1 MNRRI
6 FVFGNLSGDLA
17 AGLVVFLVALPL
29 CLGVALASG
38 APLLSGIVA
47 GAIGGIV
54 VGLLSKSSLSVSG
67 PAAGLT
73 AIVFA
78 AITQLGAFDLFLCAV
93 LVAGVIQIALG
104 FLRAGVIADY
114 LPTNVIEGMLAA
126 IGIIIILKQIPLAIG
141 YNSEHYSFF
150 FHGHYAYSD
159 RGVNGN
165 TFTFLADAFGAAT
178 PGPTLIAAVSLAI
191 LIAWP
196 RIPALRRVIYFPA
209 PLAVVIVSVVM
220 NEIFGAVSPG
230 LVVDAAGLVQLPVA
244 HNVSEFLAE
253 FIRPDFSGLMN
264 PAVWI
269 VGATIAAV
277 ASVETL
283 LSIEAIDRLDP
294 HRRRTPTNHELK
306 VQGIGNLVSGLLGG
320 LPITSV
326 VIRSSANV
334 NAKAQSK
341 LSTITHGVLL
351 VVGASLLPMF
361 INKIPLSALAA
372 VLLVTGYRLAKPEV
386 FIKMAREG
394 WYQFVPFAVTIV
406 AVVFTDLLE
415 GVGLGLAFSVFF
427 ILIEASKAPYF
438 YRRQVSE
445 GGGVIHIHFAQQVT
459 FLNKA
464 SIKFTF
470 EKLQGDVY
478 VILDASDT
486 VYLHHDVIEII
497 REFLQVQAPERGIKV
512 DTVGFE
518 PHHHV
523 ANTLEKQAADLVPGA
538 GGKGMAIFEPRHGHS
553 GLIDALAPAALGR
566 SPT

>member
-1 MNRRI
+1 MKRKTL
-6 FVFGNLSGDLA
+6 VFRNFGGDLA

-29 CLGVALASG
+29 CLGIALASG

-47 GAIGGIV
+47 GAVGGIV

-73 AIVFA
+73 AIVLA
-78 AITQLGAFDLFLCAV
+78 AITQLGAFDSFLCAV
-93 LVAGVIQIALG
+93 MVAGVVQIALG

-114 LPTNVIEGMLAA
+114 LPTNVVEGMLAA
-126 IGIIIILKQIPLAIG
+126 IGAIIILKQIPLATG
-141 YNSEHYSFF
+141 FNSEHHSHF
-150 FHGHYAYSD
+150 FHGHYDYSD
-159 RGVNGN
+159 KAGGN
-165 TFTFLADAFGAAT
+165 TFTFLADALGAVT
-178 PGPTLIAAVSLAI
+178 PGPALIAAVSLAI
-191 LIAWP
+191 LTAWP

-220 NEIFGAVSPG
+220 NEAFGAVAPSL
-230 LVVDAAGLVQLPVA
+230 LVDGARLVHLPVA
-244 HNVSEFLAE
+244 HNMSEFVAE
-253 FIRPDFSGLMN
+253 FIRPDFSGLWN

-269 VGATIAAV
+269 AGATIATV

-283 LSIEAIDRLDP
+283 LSIEAVDRLDP
-294 HRRRTPTNHELK
+294 HKRRTPTNHELK
-306 VQGIGNLVSGLLGG
+306 IQGIGNLVSGLLGG

-334 NAKAQSK
+334 DAKAQSK

-351 VVGASLLPMF
+351 VVGASLLPAF
-361 INKIPLSALAA
+361 INKVPLSALAA
-372 VLLVTGYRLAKPEV
+372 ILLVTGYRLAKPEV

-394 WYQFVPFAVTIV
+394 WYQFVPFVVTIV

-427 ILIEASKAPYF
+427 ILLEDSKAPYF
-438 YRRQVSE
+438 YRRQVSA
-445 GGGVIHIHFAQQVT
+445 GGGVIHIHLAQQVT

-464 SIKFTF
+464 SIKLTF
-470 EKLQGDVY
+470 EKLQSGTY

-486 VYLHHDVIEII
+486 VYLHYDVIEII
-497 REFLQVQAPERGIKV
+497 REFLQAQAPERRIKV
-512 DTVGFE
+512 DTVGFK

-523 ANTLEKQAADLVPGA
+523 SNTLEKQAADLVAGA
-538 GGKGMAIFEPRHGHS
+538 DGKGMAVFDPRHGHT
-553 GLIDALAPAALGR
+553 GLIDALAPAAAGKA
-566 SPT
+566 PV

>member
-1 MNRRI
+1 MNTRTSI
-6 FVFGNLSGDLA
+6 SGKLGGDLA

-38 APLLSGIVA
+38 APLFSGIVA
-47 GAIGGIV
+47 GAVGGIV

-73 AIVFA
+73 AIVLT
-78 AITQLGAFDLFLCAV
+78 AITQLGAFDIFLCAV
-93 LVAGVIQIALG
+93 LVVGVIQIALG

-114 LPTNVIEGMLAA
+114 LPNNVVEGMLAA
-126 IGIIIILKQIPLAIG
+126 IGVIIILKQIPLATG
-141 YNSEHYSFF
+141 FNSEHHSHF
-150 FHGHYAYSD
+150 FHGHYGYSD
-159 RGVNGN
+159 KAGGN
-165 TFTFLADAFGAAT
+165 TFTLLADALGAVT
-178 PGPTLIAAVSLAI
+178 PGPALIAAVSLAI
-191 LIAWP
+191 LTAWP

-209 PLAVVIVSVVM
+209 PLAVVIVSVIM
-220 NEIFGAVSPG
+220 NEVFGAAAPAL
-230 LVVDAAGLVQLPVA
+230 LVDEARLVHLPVA
-244 HNVSEFLAE
+244 HSVSEFAAV
-253 FIRPDFSGLMN
+253 FARPNFAGLWN

-269 VGATIAAV
+269 TGATIAAV

-283 LSIEAIDRLDP
+283 LSIEAVDRLDP
-294 HRRRTPTNHELK
+294 HKRRTPTNRELK
-306 VQGIGNLVSGLLGG
+306 AQGIGNLVSGLLGG
-320 LPITSV
+320 LPVTSV

-351 VVGASLLPMF
+351 VIGASLLPAF

-372 VLLVTGYRLAKPEV
+372 VLLVTGYRLARPEV

-394 WYQFVPFAVTIV
+394 WHQFVPFVVTIV

-427 ILIEASKAPYF
+427 ILLEDSKAPYF
-438 YRRQVSE
+438 YRRQVSA
-445 GGGVIHIHFAQQVT
+445 GGGVIHIHLAQQVT

-464 SIKFTF
+464 SIKMTL
-470 EKLQGDVY
+470 EKLQSDTY

-497 REFLQVQAPERGIKV
+497 REFLEVQAPERRIKA
-512 DTVGFE
+512 DTVGFK

-523 ANTLEKQAADLVPGA
+523 ANTLEKQAADLVA
-538 GGKGMAIFEPRHGHS
+538 GSNGKGMAVFEPRHEHN
-553 GLIDALAPAALGR
+553 GLIDALAPAALGK